1 MGEEIIKIKQYFF
14 VIRQVSFKEQ
24 KRNIDDTNLGF
35 IWNVVNPFLYMLILS
50 VYYQNVIIHKIDN
63 FPIFVFTGITML
75 HFYTN
80 ATTGAMHSLVNN
92 KGFITKTQL
101 PIEIFI
107 FQKVFEAFKEM
118 CYSAIALISI
128 MMYFHIKIT
137 FRAVQL
143 IPILLLTVI
152 VVNGMGEIL
161 AIAYVYFA
169 DISYLYSVF
178 MTMMFFVSGTF
189 IPIDHMPAKLHTI
202 LTYNPIFLSIYLV
215 RNSLIYNLPSHWTA
229 WVKLTVWA
237 VLLFIL
243 GRFLMIKNKN
253 GIVGKM

>member
-63 FPIFVFTGITML
+63 FPIFVFTGITMI

-80 ATTGAMHSLVNN
+80 ATIGAMHSLVNN

-118 CYSAIALISI
+118 CYSAIALIPI

-178 MTMMFFVSGTF
+178 MTMMFFVSGAF
-189 IPIDHMPAKLHTI
+189 IPIDHLPERLHSV

-229 WVKLTVWA
+229 WGKLTVWA
-237 VLLFIL
+237 VLLFGL

>member
-1 MGEEIIKIKQYFF
+1 MEERLLSLKQWNF
-14 VIRQVSFKEQ
+14 VITQISQKEQ
-24 KRNIDDTNLGF
+24 KRKTDETNLGF
-35 IWNVVNPFLYMLILS
+35 IWNMINPFLYMLILS

-63 FPIFVFTGITML
+63 FPIFVFTGITMI

-80 ATTGAMHSLVNN
+80 ATIGAMHSLVNN

-118 CYSAIALISI
+118 CYSAIALIPI

-189 IPIDHMPAKLHTI
+189 IPIDHMPAKLHTV

>member
-35 IWNVVNPFLYMLILS
+35 IWNVINPFLYMLILS

-118 CYSAIALISI
+118 CYSAIALIPI

-169 DISYLYSVF
+169 DISYLYYVF
-178 MTMMFFVSGTF
+178 MTMMFFVSGAF
-189 IPIDHMPAKLHTI
+189 IPIDHLPERLHSV

-229 WVKLTVWA
+229 WGKLTVWA
-237 VLLFIL
+237 VLLFGL

>member
-1 MGEEIIKIKQYFF
+1 MEERLLSLKQWNF
-14 VIRQVSFKEQ
+14 VITQISQKEQ
-24 KRNIDDTNLGF
+24 KRKTDETNLGF
-35 IWNVVNPFLYMLILS
+35 IWNVINPFLYMLILS

-107 FQKVFEAFKEM
+107 SQKVFEAFKEM
-118 CYSAIALISI
+118 CYSAIALIPI

>member
-118 CYSAIALISI
+118 CYSAIALIPI

-215 RNSLIYNLPSHWTA
+215 RNSLIYNLPSYWTA
-229 WVKLTVWA
+229 WGKLTVWA
-237 VLLFIL
+237 VLLFSL

>member
-50 VYYQNVIIHKIDN
+50 VYYQKVIIHKIYN
-63 FPIFVFTGITML
+63 FPIFVFTGITKI

-80 ATTGAMHSLVNN
+80 ATIGAMHSLVNN

-118 CYSAIALISI
+118 CYSAIALIPI

-152 VVNGMGEIL
+152 VVNGLGEIL
-161 AIAYVYFA
+161 AIAYVDFA

-178 MTMMFFVSGTF
+178 MTMMFFVSGAF
-189 IPIDHMPAKLHTI
+189 IPIDHLPERLHSV
-202 LTYNPIFLSIYLV
+202 LTYNPIFQSIYLV

-229 WVKLTVWA
+229 WGKLTVWA
-237 VLLFIL
+237 VLLFGL

>member
-63 FPIFVFTGITML
+63 FPIFVFTGITMI

-118 CYSAIALISI
+118 CYSAIALIPI

-189 IPIDHMPAKLHTI
+189 MPIDYMPAKLHTI

-215 RNSLIYNLPSHWTA
+215 RNSLIYNLPSHWSA

-237 VLLFIL
+237 VLLFGL

>member
-118 CYSAIALISI
+118 CYSAIALIPI